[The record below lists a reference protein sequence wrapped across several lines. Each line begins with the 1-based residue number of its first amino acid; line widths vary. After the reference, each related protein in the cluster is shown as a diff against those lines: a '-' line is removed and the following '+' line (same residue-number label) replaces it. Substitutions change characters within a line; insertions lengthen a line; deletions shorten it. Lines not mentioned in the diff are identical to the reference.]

1 MCIVIIIYSMKHS
14 YVIQPYWV
22 GTKTKQ
28 SRYKSVA
35 MVIPRDVVEHYHI
48 NTSTVFLLKTS
59 YDQRNIVLHIIDN
72 IEHFNNIGTQ
82 EKKLP
87 ADESFPASKQ
97 QASLEVQ

>member
-1 MCIVIIIYSMKHS
+1 
-14 YVIQPYWV
+14 
-22 GTKTKQ
+22 
-28 SRYKSVA
+28 VA

-48 NTSTVFLLKTS
+48 DTSTVFLLKIS
-59 YDQRNIVLHIIDN
+59 YEQRNIVLHIIDN

-82 EKKLP
+82 EKMLP